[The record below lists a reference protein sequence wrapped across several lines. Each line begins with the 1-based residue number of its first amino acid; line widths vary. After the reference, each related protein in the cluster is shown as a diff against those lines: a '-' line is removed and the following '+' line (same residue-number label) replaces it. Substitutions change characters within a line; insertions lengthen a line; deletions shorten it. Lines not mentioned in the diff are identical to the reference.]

1 MKFKLSTLLLIVVG
15 LFSQQSYGQSDFSDD
30 IMEKIET
37 AKDKLESSSLSI
49 NKEKRAYAE
58 RLTSAEREVAQLRE
72 AAASIQRE
80 ADEKL
85 LSLQNLQERLK
96 RWQDQEDY
104 QRHLLQRYVSLVSE
118 NYLVSPKGDDTGS
131 AIIDWSLSYLDSATS
146 PSWEETEI
154 AVSSGEFIHAQAI
167 RVGPA
172 SWFVSSEGDTS
183 GLYEVSPSRHL
194 ASYYTFDSDAHEE
207 LRQLISSGAGAPV
220 FDPTQGR
227 AIEIARNKET
237 LVQHVK
243 KGGLWIIPIL
253 FSGALALGIAIVK
266 SIQLGRLSHP
276 SQATLDKVETAL
288 TTNTPQSLGWA
299 QNVFKSDNPPYQR
312 IVDIIASQP
321 PSQGRDDSLFS
332 HLAESRRQVEKYLG
346 VIALTAAIAPLLG
359 LLGTVSGMI
368 KTFKMLTIFGSG
380 DPAAVSGGISEALVT
395 TELGLIVAIPALV
408 VSALLSRKT
417 KSYMHHLENTAIAL
431 NNHSSERAGGVTT

>member
-1 MKFKLSTLLLIVVG
+1 
-15 LFSQQSYGQSDFSDD
+15 
-30 IMEKIET
+30 MEKIET